1 MTESGRWEW
10 YFEERTGGVE
20 ANGMLLVR
28 VMIAKIA
35 KREQLVNI
43 LRSVPVKQDEAG
55 WNCVAWVKE
64 ALEKVCADREV
75 LGTNRTDWADLR
87 KTAMWYIEK
96 KKSEHRFDG
105 QGDFDMRVVA
115 TYDSIDRKDSVP

>member
-64 ALEKVCADREV
+64 ALKKVCADREV
-75 LGTNRTDWADLR
+75 LGTNRTDWEDLR

-115 TYDSIDRKDSVP
+115 TYDLIDRKEAVL